1 MNTLRRKDCAVLN
14 VALQICS
21 RRAARA
27 QLDRNAI
34 AIAIAIED
42 IGDRRVRAGI
52 NQQT

>member
-34 AIAIAIED
+34 AIAIED